1 MKLKLIYQDHGRQV
15 MIAEQGEV
23 MNQCQIK
30 RVKHPYNQVH
40 HLHQLVEVFY
50 YQLKAPLLVSIVQ
63 EAKL

>member
-1 MKLKLIYQDHGRQV
+1 MK
-15 MIAEQGEV
+15 
-23 MNQCQIK
+23 QCQIK

-40 HLHQLVEVFY
+40 HHHHHQQVEVLY

>member
-1 MKLKLIYQDHGRQV
+1 MKLKLIYQDHGRQATLV
-15 MIAEQGEV
+15 AQEEV
-23 MNQCQIK
+23 MTLCQIK

-40 HLHQLVEVFY
+40 HRHQLVEVFY